1 MRDACTMKGKGEL
14 SMTLD
19 FKVLQKVKGNPS
31 TEVAPDRRLKINPDQ
46 DYAYD
51 LPKELISKVH
61 QEFPLER
68 LFNPDGETS
77 EDYLANQGRSFMN
90 LLIRE
95 ADSKEFLDRTGEM
108 IEHVAQQTGIRF
120 PHVLERYVELGILTL
135 RPRDA
140 WTVTEAT
147 TKTLKIRSFNCS
159 LGKLFAEKGINNCQV
174 FCLAT
179 NEVAAEKAG
188 TKLLM
193 TCSKNEDGNGLCEQA
208 FHPQQRG

>member
-1 MRDACTMKGKGEL
+1 
-14 SMTLD
+14 MTLD

-31 TEVAPDRRLKINPDQ
+31 MEVAPGRRLKIVSDQ

-51 LPKELISKVH
+51 LPKELIYKVH
-61 QEFPLER
+61 QEFSLEL

-77 EDYLANQGRSFMN
+77 EEYLANQGRTFMN
-90 LLIRE
+90 LLIKE

-120 PHVLERYVELGILTL
+120 PHVLERYIELGILAL

-147 TKTLKIRSFNCS
+147 TKAIKIRSFNCS
-159 LGKLFAEKGINNCQV
+159 LGKLFAAQGINHCQT
-174 FCLAT
+174 FCRAA

-188 TKLLM
+188 TKVDM
-193 TCSKNEDGNGLCEQA
+193 THSKDVSGSGLCELA
-208 FHPQQRG
+208 FRLQQGG